1 MQSFLRTD
9 AVSVTHSN
17 IILVFGGNGTRSR
30 RIRFRKFAREHL
42 QKYKILFPETALEN
56 VVGDEQFS
64 YNSLFESEGLIAN
77 ISACLLIF
85 PETPG
90 SIAELGM
97 FSMVESIA
105 KKTLVCLDRN
115 HTEHD
120 SFILR
125 GPVDLIDRDS
135 DFRRYIEI
143 NYKQPDFSRIASR
156 IKERATGV
164 KRKRVLRIGEW
175 RTTEDFT
182 KFAIVHWLVDMARIV
197 DINCLK
203 FLMDSLFDAHASQKF
218 LESACSI
225 LLANEDFS
233 FVDEDRG
240 LFCKSK
246 ISNSFIMPAP
256 GKEPHEFE
264 LRFDISNFYGGCPD
278 FDDLV
283 QETLK

>member
-1 MQSFLRTD
+1 MRSFLRTD

-42 QKYKILFPETALEN
+42 QEYKVLFPETALKN

-64 YNSLFESEGLIAN
+64 YNPLYEFEGLIAN

-85 PETPG
+85 PESPG

-105 KKTLVCLDRN
+105 KKTLVCLNRD

-120 SFILR
+120 SFILT

-135 DFRRYIEI
+135 DFKKFLEI
-143 NYKQPDFSRIASR
+143 DYRQPDFPRIAAR
-156 IKERATGV
+156 IRDRATGV
-164 KRKRVLRIGEW
+164 KRKRALNIVEW
-175 RTTEDFT
+175 DKTEDFT
-182 KFAIVHWLVDMARIV
+182 KFVIVHWLVDMARIV
-197 DINCLK
+197 DIDCLK
-203 FLMDSLFDAHASQKF
+203 FLMDGLFDAHPDQKF

-225 LLANEDFS
+225 LLGSGDFC
-233 FVDEDRG
+233 FVDVESG
-240 LFCKSK
+240 LFRKSNF
-246 ISNSFIMPAP
+246 SNSFIRPKAK
-256 GKEPHEFE
+256 KEQCEIE
-264 LRFDISNFYGGCPD
+264 LRFDISNFYGGIPD